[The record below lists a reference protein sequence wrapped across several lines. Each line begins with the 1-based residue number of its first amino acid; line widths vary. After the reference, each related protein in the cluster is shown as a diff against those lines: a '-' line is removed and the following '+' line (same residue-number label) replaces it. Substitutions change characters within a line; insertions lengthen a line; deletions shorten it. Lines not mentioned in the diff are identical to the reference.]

1 MDTEV
6 SRMTDQERDE
16 PLTNVERAEAEVG
29 RSGSTPEPPPE
40 DTKTPADQAV
50 SNQEQALESGE
61 ENVV

>member
-1 MDTEV
+1 
-6 SRMTDQERDE
+6 MTDQERDE

-29 RSGSTPEPPPE
+29 RSGSAPEPPPE